1 MVPMA
6 RLQLLSRLKGDF
18 THTQTFTVI
27 VTIAI
32 PIKRGLKA
40 CERDRSERLR
50 KVTIAIKRGL
60 KALKTSGKVYDVVS
74 YNCYPD

>member
-1 MVPMA
+1 MA
-6 RLQLLSRLKGDF
+6 DGEFTPFSPLLIGIAIVTGRAVTIAIPIKRGLKVCFYYPFDGKNL
-18 THTQTFTVI
+18 

-40 CERDRSERLR
+40 TTDPP
-50 KVTIAIKRGL
+50 TIGDI
-60 KALKTSGKVYDVVS
+60 VS